1 MKLLEPKENINYN
14 FIASMY
20 AIFAAIGFLL
30 LGLEKLVL
38 VSYKELEGESSMK
51 EMAESTEGL
60 YLIFTP
66 FIPCLLWSLI
76 VRQNQ
81 NNSKIEK
88 KKED

>member
-20 AIFAAIGFLL
+20 AIFAAIGILL

-38 VSYKELEGESSMK
+38 VSYKELEGESSLK
-51 EMAESTEGL
+51 ELAESAEGL

-76 VRQNQ
+76 VRQKQ